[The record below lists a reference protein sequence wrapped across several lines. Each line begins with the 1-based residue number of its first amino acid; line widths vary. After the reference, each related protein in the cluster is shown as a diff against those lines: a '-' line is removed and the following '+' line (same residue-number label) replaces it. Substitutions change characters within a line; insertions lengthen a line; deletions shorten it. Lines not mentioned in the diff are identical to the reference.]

1 MGADAR
7 YRPIEPDDRGFLLSG
22 TTGLLFGIARDGRTP
37 LVVDAATGKRLLT
50 GKEAAK
56 EAKERAGAAEERAR
70 AAEERARNETEA
82 RGAAEAELARLRAEL
97 ERLKNS

>member
-1 MGADAR
+1 
-7 YRPIEPDDRGFLLSG
+7 DDRGFLLSE

-50 GKEAAK
+50 GKEAAR
-56 EAKERAGAAEERAR
+56 E
-70 AAEERARNETEA
+70 
-82 RGAAEAELARLRAEL
+82 AEAELARIRAEL